1 MTKVNFKALDNY
13 VIKPVGV
20 YGSKQEIARFLLE
33 LAAIDETTC
42 VIPPGLCSLILIRC
56 IDSAA
61 LLLVDPET
69 HARTQPTL
77 RSGLYIIATPEQ
89 AGTRQIFVLYWPEQT
104 TWDDYATSSV
114 RRNRIT
120 FMRFVH
126 FDAIRHDRE
135 PTGFAQVLD
144 KDV

>member
-1 MTKVNFKALDNY
+1 MTKIDFKALDSY

-20 YGSKQEIARFLLE
+20 YGSKQEIVRFLLE

-42 VIPPGLCSLILIRC
+42 VIPPGLCSLILICC

-61 LLLVDPET
+61 QLLVDPET
-69 HARTQPTL
+69 HTHTQPTL

-89 AGTRQIFVLYWPEQT
+89 AGVRQIFVLYWPEQT
-104 TWDDYATSSV
+104 TWDDSATSSV
-114 RRNRIT
+114 RHNRIT

-126 FDAIRHDRE
+126 FDAI
-135 PTGFAQVLD
+135 
-144 KDV
+144 